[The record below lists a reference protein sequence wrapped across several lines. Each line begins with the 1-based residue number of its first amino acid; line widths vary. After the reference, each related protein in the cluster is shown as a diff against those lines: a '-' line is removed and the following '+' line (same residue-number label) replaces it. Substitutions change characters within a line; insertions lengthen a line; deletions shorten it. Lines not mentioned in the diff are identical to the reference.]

1 MSRNCPQISRKALA
15 NGARGIG
22 LPVMLIA
29 SLISRPAA
37 AMVGNALAADPSIA
51 RHLVLIVSS
60 RGSSCTGVAVAR
72 DLVLTVAHCAAPDAQ
87 YKFVTFDT
95 AGNAKLNDIATVQ
108 RHPQFD
114 LNAFTNHRATADVAL
129 MKTALPLP
137 ANFAVAR
144 TGVPQKLAVGQQ
156 FVVAGYGLAVSGDGR
171 SGGKARQATL
181 TVTGQ
186 PGSLQIRLVDPTTSN
201 AAPGLGGCT
210 GDSGAPA
217 FDMIAGVPVVIG
229 LVSWTTA
236 ARNDAG
242 CGGLTGVTPLT
253 RYRAWIFE
261 IASKLGSP
269 LGSQ

>member
-1 MSRNCPQISRKALA
+1 
-15 NGARGIG
+15 
-22 LPVMLIA
+22 MLRLFSLLLLCCFA
-29 SLISRPAA
+29 SPAP
-37 AMVGNALAADPSIA
+37 AMVGNAPPADPSIA

-60 RGSSCTGVAVAR
+60 RGSSCTGVVVAR
-72 DLVLTVAHCAAPDAQ
+72 DLILTAGHCASPDAQ
-87 YKFVTFDT
+87 YKFVTFDS
-95 AGNAKLNDIATVQ
+95 AGNAKLNDIASAQ

-114 LNAFTNHRATADVAL
+114 LNAFNNHRATADVAL

-137 ANFAVAR
+137 ANFAPAR
-144 TGVPQKLAVGQQ
+144 IGAPQKLAVGQQ
-156 FVVAGYGLAVSGDGR
+156 FLVAGYGLAVPGDGR
-171 SGGKARQATL
+171 SGGKARQTRL

-186 PGSLQIRLVDPTTSN
+186 PGSLQIRLVDPATSN

-217 FDMIAGVPVVIG
+217 FDTASGAPVVIG

-253 RYRAWIFE
+253 RYRAWIVE
-261 IASKLGSP
+261 TAAKLGSAAP
-269 LGSQ
+269 